1 MLPVLD
7 GVPEDA
13 LIAYTNSGIRL
24 EHYLQTRVLELV
36 VHTLGLLT
44 AINVDD
50 QPPRVALLSTL
61 HLLTDLA
68 ADTGFGGQLALL
80 ATGRRDHQVAGRNA
94 GLRIVKS

>member
-13 LIAYTNSGIRL
+13 PIAYTNSGIRL

-80 ATGRRDHQVAGRNA
+80 ATGRRDDQVAGRNA